1 MKDGTKTVIITAF
14 WVSLLI
20 SALLAFS
27 GIHIRF
33 GNELSNKS
41 VITVVDYGEFQEA
54 ANKAHIKPDDVL
66 AKFKDLHAATIAVKE
81 TAPGRGFDEKLL
93 AKLKAEGFD
102 ILLRPANLPY
112 FSTEHLDRYKKI
124 IQDFGV
130 RYIIFDGNEV
140 TGYPN
145 GVSALEQIIS
155 QNNMLIGVI
164 EAPSQVGIVGQ
175 KGLDEVMP
183 TLGYPVNRVYIVP
196 DNDLTQLS
204 AKEMYYRWNR
214 CVVDRNIR
222 FIYVRP
228 LENSGLSYLE
238 NINNTIAS
246 VSDFQKFIS
255 SKGYAI
261 DKPLVKLSSA
271 IPCRVHY
278 IFVALSVVFGMMLYI
293 LYLCTPRDSTT
304 LILTVGCTALSVILN
319 MLNVDMAKVLALLAS
334 VLYPSLSS
342 LLFLRYLKK
351 GEEKPLI
358 IKILFS
364 LLILLGINAIGMY
377 TVVTALA
384 DIRYTMG
391 LDTFIGVDT
400 AYIAPLVLFIL
411 NFASCSVGYK
421 KLKDSLKRILNFK
434 ITFLTILGIFA
445 ALFAIYLYLGRSIF
459 DTYVTATGL
468 ELKVREILE
477 SIMVARP
484 RFKEFLVG
492 YPALFLLVYLY
503 PKYKKTGFVFAMGA
517 GVTVGCVSMVNSF
530 CHVFTAITVS
540 VERTLNGLV
549 VGVVIGTAL
558 LTMLWAG
565 KRIMCLRE

>member
-1 MKDGTKTVIITAF
+1 MKGGTKTVIRTVF
-14 WVSLLI
+14 WASLLI
-20 SALLAFS
+20 SALLAFP
-27 GIHIRF
+27 GIQIRF

-54 ANKAHIKPDDVL
+54 ANKAHIKLDDIL

-81 TAPGRGFDEKLL
+81 TSPGIGFDEKLL
-93 AKLKAEGFD
+93 TKLKDKGFD
-102 ILLRPANLPY
+102 ILLRPADLPY
-112 FSTEHLDRYKKI
+112 SNTEYLDRYKKI
-124 IQDFGV
+124 IQDFGA
-130 RYIIFDGNEV
+130 RYIIFSGNEV
-140 TGYPN
+140 AGYPKSLN
-145 GVSALEQIIS
+145 ALEQIIS
-155 QNNMLIGVI
+155 QNNMIVGVI

-175 KGLDEVMP
+175 KGLDEIMP

-196 DNDLTQLS
+196 DNDLTKLS

-228 LENSGLSYLE
+228 LENSGLSYIE

-255 SKGYAI
+255 SKGYEV
-261 DKPLVKLSSA
+261 DKPLVKLSAA

-278 IFVALSVVFGMMLYI
+278 IFVALSLVFAMMLYI
-293 LYLCTPRDSTT
+293 LYLFAPKNITT
-304 LILTVGCTALSVILN
+304 LILTVCCIALSVILN
-319 MLNVDMAKVLALLAS
+319 MLNMDMAKILALLAS

-351 GEEKPLI
+351 SEEKSLI
-358 IKILFS
+358 IKMLFS
-364 LLILLGINAIGMY
+364 LLILLGVNAIGMY

-391 LDTFIGVDT
+391 IDTFIGVDT

-411 NFASCSVGYK
+411 NFISCFVGYK
-421 KLKDSLKRILNFK
+421 KLKGSLKRILNFK

-492 YPALFLLVYLY
+492 YPALFALVYLY

-540 VERTLNGLV
+540 IERTLNGLV
-549 VGVVIGTAL
+549 VGVVIGMAL
-558 LTMLWAG
+558 VIMLWAV
-565 KRIMCLRE
+565 KRIMFLRK